1 MSRPD
6 LVGARGLSHSHAM
19 RQGWWWNALGVVG
32 LSLVAGCL
40 DPQPEEYSSDL
51 PVSPADYMLGGQTGS
66 LIPTCGV
73 APLSASGYA
82 VPRGDAVAVL
92 YGSGCPEALAAS
104 RVALTGPDARPVAI
118 LLESLDDGV
127 YLVRAAESLEGGEY
141 GLVVSGQSQ
150 GTLAVD
156 DEGSA
161 LPLQIGALTV
171 TPSVR
176 DCLGDVVFEVELSA
190 EALAHAPL
198 LRWFVSVDGGD
209 WQVWADYGA
218 LELTSTPE
226 GSRGE
231 LALPRCGPAGCL
243 PEGSHGLELRAE
255 LAGESLPSA
264 ATRVAF
270 DIQCAASTPADDGC
284 SAAAPARS
292 SGAGFAA
299 LLATLTVAVG
309 AALRRARRAGSL

>member
-1 MSRPD
+1 
-6 LVGARGLSHSHAM
+6 VG
-19 RQGWWWNALGVVG
+19 
-32 LSLVAGCL
+32 
-40 DPQPEEYSSDL
+40 
-51 PVSPADYMLGGQTGS
+51 DYLLGGQTGS

-118 LLESLDDGV
+118 LLESLEDGV

-141 GLVVSGQSQ
+141 GLAVSGESQ

-156 DEGSA
+156 DEAAG
-161 LPLQIGALTV
+161 LPLQIGSITV
-171 TPSVR
+171 TPGVR
-176 DCLGDVVFEVELSA
+176 DCLADVRFEVELSA

-198 LRWFVSVDGGD
+198 LRWLVRVDGSD

-226 GSRGE
+226 GGRGE

-243 PEGSHGLELRAE
+243 PEGSHGLDIRAE
-255 LAGESLPSA
+255 VAGESLPSE
-264 ATRVAF
+264 ATSVAF
-270 DIQCAASTPADDGC
+270 DIECAASSPTEDGC

-292 SGAGFAA
+292 RGTGFAA
-299 LLATLTVAVG
+299 LFAALTVAAG
-309 AALRRARRAGSL
+309 MALRRGRRSENV